1 MLFSSVSF
9 LYGFLPL
16 ALAAHW
22 LAPRRWRNTVLLIA
36 SLINYMLGEPGYMAL
51 MLMTA
56 ASDWAHGLLIAR
68 WRETPRA
75 RRVLLSSIVIDL
87 GLLAF
92 FKYADFVIDSLNM
105 LPGVELGRLGL
116 PLPLGISFFTFQTL
130 SYTVDV
136 YRGRVAP
143 QRSLASYVTYVSLFP
158 QLIAGPIVR
167 YGDVDAELRQ
177 RTIGIEDVGLGVRRL
192 VLGLGKKALL
202 ANMLGELCAEF
213 RAADAPG
220 TLFYWMYAGA
230 YALQVYFDFSGY
242 SDMAIGMGRMLGF
255 KFPEN
260 FDHPLTARSL
270 SEFWRRWH
278 MTLGSWFR
286 DYVYIPLGGNRAG
299 RLRWVRNL
307 AIVWLLTGL
316 WHGAA
321 WNFVLWGAMMGALI
335 IGEKLMWGK
344 ALERWP
350 AVLQHVYVLIAV
362 LLSFVVFG
370 ADGLGGAL
378 SDLGGLF
385 GRGGRGFADSDAL
398 YWLSSYWSVLVVA
411 ALGAT
416 TLPARLWQWV
426 SRHSG
431 RVADVVEPLAL
442 ACVLLLA
449 TAALVSGSFNPFLY
463 FRF

>member
-1 MLFSSVSF
+1 
-9 LYGFLPL
+9 
-16 ALAAHW
+16 
-22 LAPRRWRNTVLLIA
+22 
-36 SLINYMLGEPGYMAL
+36 
-51 MLMTA
+51 
-56 ASDWAHGLLIAR
+56 
-68 WRETPRA
+68 
-75 RRVLLSSIVIDL
+75 
-87 GLLAF
+87 
-92 FKYADFVIDSLNM
+92 
-105 LPGVELGRLGL
+105 
-116 PLPLGISFFTFQTL
+116 
-130 SYTVDV
+130 
-136 YRGRVAP
+136 
-143 QRSLASYVTYVSLFP
+143 
-158 QLIAGPIVR
+158 
-167 YGDVDAELRQ
+167 
-177 RTIGIEDVGLGVRRL
+177 
-192 VLGLGKKALL
+192 
-202 ANMLGELCAEF
+202 
-213 RAADAPG
+213 
-220 TLFYWMYAGA
+220 
-230 YALQVYFDFSGY
+230 
-242 SDMAIGMGRMLGF
+242 
-255 KFPEN
+255 
-260 FDHPLTARSL
+260 
-270 SEFWRRWH
+270 

-321 WNFVLWGAMMGALI
+321 WNFVMWGAMMGALI

-350 AVLQHVYVLIAV
+350 AVLRHVYVLIAV

>member
-1 MLFSSVSF
+1 
-9 LYGFLPL
+9 
-16 ALAAHW
+16 
-22 LAPRRWRNTVLLIA
+22 
-36 SLINYMLGEPGYMAL
+36 
-51 MLMTA
+51 
-56 ASDWAHGLLIAR
+56 
-68 WRETPRA
+68 
-75 RRVLLSSIVIDL
+75 
-87 GLLAF
+87 
-92 FKYADFVIDSLNM
+92 
-105 LPGVELGRLGL
+105 
-116 PLPLGISFFTFQTL
+116 
-130 SYTVDV
+130 
-136 YRGRVAP
+136 
-143 QRSLASYVTYVSLFP
+143 
-158 QLIAGPIVR
+158 
-167 YGDVDAELRQ
+167 
-177 RTIGIEDVGLGVRRL
+177 
-192 VLGLGKKALL
+192 
-202 ANMLGELCAEF
+202 
-213 RAADAPG
+213 
-220 TLFYWMYAGA
+220 
-230 YALQVYFDFSGY
+230 
-242 SDMAIGMGRMLGF
+242 
-255 KFPEN
+255 
-260 FDHPLTARSL
+260 
-270 SEFWRRWH
+270 

-350 AVLQHVYVLIAV
+350 AVLRHVYVLIAV

-385 GRGGRGFADSDAL
+385 GRGGRGFAGSDAL

-411 ALGAT
+411 ALGVT

>member
-1 MLFSSVSF
+1 MLFSSISF

-22 LAPRRWRNTVLLIA
+22 LAPRRWRNAVLIIA
-36 SLINYMLGEPGYMAL
+36 SLVNYMLGEPGYLPL

-68 WRETPRA
+68 WRGTPRA
-75 RRVLLSSIVIDL
+75 RRMLLSSICIDL
-87 GLLAF
+87 TLLAF
-92 FKYADFVIDSLNM
+92 FKYADFAVDSLNS
-105 LPGVELGRLGL
+105 LPGVELARLGL
-116 PLPLGISFFTFQTL
+116 PLPLGISFLTFQTL

-136 YRGRVAP
+136 YRDRVAP

-167 YGDVDAELRQ
+167 YGDVEAELRTRCVSAQ
-177 RTIGIEDVGLGVRRL
+177 DAGLGVRRL

-202 ANMLGELCAEF
+202 ANMLGELCAGF

-220 TLFYWMYAGA
+220 ALFYWMYAAA
-230 YALQVYFDFSGY
+230 YTLQVYFDFSGY
-242 SDMAIGMGRMLGF
+242 SDMAIGMGRLLGF
-255 KFPEN
+255 RFPEN
-260 FDHPLTARSL
+260 FDHPLAARSL

-278 MTLGSWFR
+278 MTLGRWFR

-299 RLRWVRNL
+299 RARWARNL

-321 WNFVLWGAMMGALI
+321 WNFVMWGALMGALVT
-335 IGEKLMWGK
+335 GEKLAWGR
-344 ALERWP
+344 ALERCP
-350 AVLQHVYVLIAV
+350 GALRHAYTLGAV
-362 LLSFVVFG
+362 LLSFVIFG
-370 ADGLGGAL
+370 GDGLRGAL
-378 SDLGGLF
+378 HDVGGLF
-385 GRGGRGFADSDAL
+385 GLNGPGAADGGAL
-398 YWLSSYWSVLVVA
+398 YWLRSYWPVLTLA
-411 ALGAT
+411 AVGAT
-416 TLPARLWQWV
+416 PAPARLALWA
-426 SRHSG
+426 SRRLG
-431 RVADVVEPLAL
+431 RCSDVAEPLAL
-442 ACVLLLA
+442 ACVLALS